1 MSLLKSVFRNEGLL
15 LLRNKFLAIPLLV
28 NILLW
33 GYVIIS
39 HEIQAIHYEERA
51 AVFYRSFIWLMLL
64 NLLIVGLFAVYMAS
78 KDREN
83 KFEQLVV
90 TYEVKNVEWIM
101 GKWLVAQ
108 LYGLSITAITVFV
121 QAIWFLRAAMTME
134 EWFQNIL
141 YVFIQMEGAF
151 FILISIGFLAAH
163 LIKNMFVYLAI
174 PVVLI
179 LSLLLPFDN
188 VGRALTYQNPRI
200 HLLTPF
206 DYMFIG
212 TPYESVWGIQRVFN
226 STILHQS
233 GVFLFGIIVLFLAL
247 LLFQRK
253 RLTIIEKRTTPV
265 LIAVTLFPAL
275 ILSGMRYTEYDR
287 ALQKYIETGKLY
299 ASTFKGN
306 SQEEFIEWWNSYYDY
321 YSDDQPYEFSMEK
334 TQLNVELQPNN
345 HLRVESQ
352 LTIKNNGDSPTKD
365 VYLTLYHGLDVKECV
380 SSVEMTFSREKDFF
394 RLHFAE
400 EIQPNEE
407 VEVALNYSGDILQLR
422 DDAYVEQAFI
432 DKNRIYLPKEAGWY
446 PLIGKRPLVIAREE
460 EDRYVNFELRNGR
473 LVEDTPTDFTI
484 EIKNKNL
491 KIPLALTIPEIDD
504 GVFQGR
510 SQYGLSLLGG
520 NFEETTVEGVRIIA
534 HPEILAGAQEL
545 VERYNKAWNFI
556 EDWLS
561 ISMKPSTIYVLS
573 DWHDYLVEDTFN
585 HDFFTISGSEIK
597 DLDDVRIASELANEL
612 IGRNFFGQSK
622 SDFSWNLPMIIEW
635 VIMNEL
641 EEGLGFKEW
650 YVSIW
655 GTDGEDLTLINLLDD
670 YQKRGE
676 LKEVVRFLYNY
687 ANQLGEDQ
695 ELDIK
700 EALQQYEGEDEK

>member
-1 MSLLKSVFRNEGLL
+1 MKLLKSVLRNEGLL
-15 LLRNKFLAIPLLV
+15 LLRNKFLTIPLLV

-39 HEIQAIHYEERA
+39 YEIQTIHYEERA

-90 TYEVKNVEWIM
+90 TYEVKNMEWIM

-134 EWFQNIL
+134 EWFQNII

-151 FILISIGFLAAH
+151 FILISIGFFAAH
-163 LIKNMFVYLAI
+163 LIKNMFAYLAI
-174 PVVLI
+174 PVLLI

-188 VGRALTYQNPRI
+188 VGTALTYQNPRI

-212 TPYESVWGIQRVFN
+212 TPYESMWGIGRVFN
-226 STILHQS
+226 STILHQG

-253 RLTIIEKRTTPV
+253 RLTIKEKKIVPI
-265 LIAVTLFPAL
+265 LIAVFLVPVI
-275 ILSGMRYTEYDR
+275 ILSGMRYMEYDQ
-287 ALQKYIETGKLY
+287 ALRKFIETGKLY
-299 ASTFKGN
+299 ASSYNEKG
-306 SQEEFIEWWNSYYDY
+306 QESFEEWWNSFYNPHF
-321 YSDDQPYEFSMEK
+321 DDRPYEFSMEK
-334 TQLNVELQPNN
+334 ASLEIELQHNN
-345 HLRVESQ
+345 QLHVEST
-352 LTIKNNGDSPTKD
+352 LKIKNNGDVPTKD
-365 VYLTLYHGLDVKECV
+365 VYLTLYHGLYIEECL
-380 SSVEMTFSREKDFF
+380 SPREMTFSREKDFIKLRF
-394 RLHFAE
+394 EKALE
-400 EIQPNEE
+400 PSEE
-407 VEVALNYSGDILQLR
+407 VEITLNYGGDILQFR

-432 DKNRIYLPKEAGWY
+432 EKKRVYLPKEAGWY
-446 PLIGKRPLVIAREE
+446 PLIGKRPLVIAREHE
-460 EDRYVNFELRNGR
+460 ERYVKFELRNAR
-473 LVEDTPTDFTI
+473 LLEDYPTDFTV
-484 EIKNKNL
+484 EIKNKGS
-491 KIPLALTIPEIDD
+491 KIPLALTIPEISE
-504 GVFQGR
+504 GLFQGHT
-510 SQYGLSLLGG
+510 QYGLSLLGG
-520 NFEETTVEGVRIIA
+520 NLKEIAVEGIRVIA
-534 HPEILAGAQEL
+534 HPEVITGAKEL
-545 VERYNKAWNFI
+545 VEKYEIAWEFI
-556 EDWLS
+556 ENWLG

-573 DWHDYLVEDTFN
+573 DWHDYHAKETHSYDY
-585 HDFFTISGSEIK
+585 FTISSNDLEFLDDDEIAYQLVD
-597 DLDDVRIASELANEL
+597 DLDDKDRQGEGFRYLSSAMEWIIVNEL
-612 IGRNFFGQSK
+612 
-622 SDFSWNLPMIIEW
+622 
-635 VIMNEL
+635 NESA
-641 EEGLGFKEW
+641 GFKEW
-650 YVSIW
+650 YVSMW
-655 GTDGEDLTLINLLDD
+655 GTDGEDLTLINLLDN

-700 EALQQYEGEDEK
+700 EALQQYEGESGK